1 VNKSIF
7 KKIEM
12 KGSCYFEIIP
22 WNEKYIISANYRNN
36 SIDIFDIEKEELFK
50 QIKTSHSAGVRA
62 VKKIFHSI
70 YGECLITSGH
80 DSIIKMWSI

>member
-1 VNKSIF
+1 
-7 KKIEM
+7 M
-12 KGSCYFEIIP
+12 KGSCFFEIIP

-36 SIDIFDIEKEELFK
+36 SIDIFDIEKEELLK

-80 DSIIKMWSI
+80 DSIIKIWSI